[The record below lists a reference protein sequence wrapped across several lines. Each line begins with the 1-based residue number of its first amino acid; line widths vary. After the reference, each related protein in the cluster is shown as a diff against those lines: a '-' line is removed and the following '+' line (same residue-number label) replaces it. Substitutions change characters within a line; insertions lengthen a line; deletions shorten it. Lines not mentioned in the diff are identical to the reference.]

1 MSKSRIAACL
11 LLTACAV
18 NAQQALTLE
27 QCISYALEHSRDL
40 AKRELSHQGQQF
52 TTMIERGRFRPILR
66 AEADHEL
73 DGETTG
79 VSTTL
84 SKEMPAGIN
93 LSGTVR
99 GEDNPLGTD
108 SASAAFTVSKQILGG
123 GSYRASMLDID
134 NSILEELVRLN
145 LVHRY
150 RRELAFRVRRSYYRL
165 IRDHQTRRINELRV
179 ERAKKNLEFA
189 LERQDP
195 LDIATARNEVPDNQ
209 AAVLRAERQ
218 IETTLDEL
226 KELIGMDIREE
237 LQLET
242 DFQYE
247 PAEFDVDADIAYCY
261 ANDEEILNNL
271 LDLEKLQNELPVSI
285 ERRWPK
291 VTVSASSQKDDDG
304 GLNLNGDSELLLA
317 LSFSWEL
324 GGITQKYRVQKLQA
338 DIATQIIDIED
349 IRQAKVRQIR
359 DLARRLR
366 ETEQLVE
373 LQKQKVD
380 VAELRA
386 ELYRDRWQN
395 GEIDILE
402 YIRSQNDL
410 ENSRI
415 QLINQQTTYMDLL
428 GEYTFTVGR

>member
-1 MSKSRIAACL
+1 
-11 LLTACAV
+11 
-18 NAQQALTLE
+18 
-27 QCISYALEHSRDL
+27 
-40 AKRELSHQGQQF
+40 
-52 TTMIERGRFRPILR
+52 
-66 AEADHEL
+66 
-73 DGETTG
+73 
-79 VSTTL
+79 
-84 SKEMPAGIN
+84 
-93 LSGTVR
+93 
-99 GEDNPLGTD
+99 
-108 SASAAFTVSKQILGG
+108 VSKQILGG